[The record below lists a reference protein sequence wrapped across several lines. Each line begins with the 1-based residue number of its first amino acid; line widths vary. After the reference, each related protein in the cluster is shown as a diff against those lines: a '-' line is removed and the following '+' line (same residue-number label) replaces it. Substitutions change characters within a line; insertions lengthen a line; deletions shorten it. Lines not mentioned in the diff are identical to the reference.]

1 MATNNLAKQAI
12 ILAGGL
18 GTRLRAVVPDL
29 PKPLAPVA
37 GRPFLAWVLDA
48 LAEQDFT
55 SVTLSVGYRHELI
68 EAAIGVAWRGMDV
81 RYAIEDAPLGTGG
94 AIRHALAH
102 TETAHIY
109 VLNGDTFLDLDY
121 AAMMQAH
128 LEARAQISI
137 AAVPVEDIGRYGGLG
152 LEGGCVS
159 QFLEKGGSG
168 AGLINGGTYLI
179 NRTLFNAYPLP
190 LRFSFEA
197 DILQAHMAQLAPRA
211 FTTDGLFIDMGIP
224 EDYARAQSLFGRA

>member
-1 MATNNLAKQAI
+1 MATSSPAKQAI

-48 LAEQDFT
+48 LAAHGFE

-68 EAAIGVAWRGMDV
+68 TAAIGQTWQGMAV
-81 RYAIEDAPLGTGG
+81 RYAIEDEPLGTGG

-102 TETAHIY
+102 TDAAQIY

-121 AAMMQAH
+121 AAMLHAH
-128 LEARAQISI
+128 QEASAQISI

-159 QFLEKGGSG
+159 AFLEKGGRG
-168 AGLINGGTYLI
+168 VGLINGGTYLI
-179 NRTLFNAYPLP
+179 SRNLFDTFSLP
-190 LRFSFEA
+190 PRFSFEA
-197 DILQAHMAQLAPRA
+197 DILQAHVKTLAPRA
-211 FTTDGLFIDMGIP
+211 FATDGLFIDMGIP

>member
-1 MATNNLAKQAI
+1 MATSNPAKEAI

-48 LAEQDFT
+48 LAAHGF
-55 SVTLSVGYRHELI
+55 SSITLSVGYRHELI
-68 EAAIGVAWRGMDV
+68 QAAIGETWQGMRV
-81 RYAIEDAPLGTGG
+81 RYAIEAEPLGTGG
-94 AIRHALAH
+94 AMRHALTQTQA
-102 TETAHIY
+102 AQIY

-121 AAMMQAH
+121 DAMMHAH
-128 LEARAQISI
+128 LDSRAQISI
-137 AAVPVEDIGRYGGLG
+137 AAVPVEDIGRYGGLELRDATVTG
-152 LEGGCVS
+152 
-159 QFLEKGGSG
+159 FLEKGGSG
-168 AGLINGGTYLI
+168 AGMINGGTYLI
-179 NRTLFNAYPLP
+179 NRTLFDAFDLP

-197 DILQAHMAQLAPRA
+197 DILQAHVASLSPRA
-211 FTTDGLFIDMGIP
+211 FTTSGLFIDMGIP